1 MIVDG
6 KRALAYTVIVDAI
19 DEIEGADNIA
29 LATVGGWKVIVKKE
43 EFKPG
48 DVAVFFEIDSKLP
61 EINRYEFMA
70 RKHYKVKTM
79 KLGKFNVV
87 SQGLL
92 MPLSEFPELAITSV
106 NLKDAVNPNHFV
118 GIDLTDVLHITYAE
132 AEDNKRKAAPNSNAK
147 YQSMATRHKKIF
159 HQKWARWMMRR
170 EWGRKVMF
178 LIFGRKKDNPKYFPK
193 HFEFVH
199 PTDEERVENMPYILE
214 SDEPWVRTT
223 KLDGTSTT
231 FILERKKHRKLWDKE
246 PYEFYVCS
254 RNVRQLDPD
263 QSCYHDSNVYWEM
276 AEKYKIKNQMARMLD
291 YHPNWDYVA
300 IQGETVGES
309 VQGNPHKL
317 TGRYFYAF
325 NFITSDKGRW
335 DSVEA
340 RDYIMYDYGIDWV
353 PIVDTEY
360 YLPKDMEEMKLSAD
374 GPCELEGA
382 TGPREGYVY
391 RSMDGK
397 RSFKNV
403 SREYLLKHHG

>member
-6 KRALAYTVIVDAI
+6 KRALAYTVLI
-19 DEIEGADNIA
+19 DEVNQIEGADNIA

-61 EINRYEFMA
+61 EEERYAFME

-92 MPLSEFPELAITSV
+92 MPLSEFPELGIPDKTDGGV
-106 NLKDAVNPNHFV
+106 IDV
-118 GIDLTDVLHITYAE
+118 GIDLTDTLHITYAE
-132 AEDNKRKAAPNSNAK
+132 AEDNKRKSAPNKNAK
-147 YQSMATRHKKIF
+147 YQSMAARHRKIF
-159 HQKWARWMMRR
+159 RQKWACWMMRR
-170 EWGRKVMF
+170 DWGRKVMF

-231 FILERKKHRKLWDKE
+231 FILERKKHRKLWDRE
-246 PYEFYVCS
+246 PYEFFVCS

-276 AEKYKIKNQMARMLD
+276 AEKYDIKNKMIDMINKTDCD
-291 YHPNWDYVA
+291 YIA

-317 TGRYFYAF
+317 TGRHFYAF
-325 NFITSDKGRW
+325 NFITSDCGRW
-335 DSVEA
+335 DSVKA
-340 RDYIMYDYGIDWV
+340 RDFLSERSYSIDWV

-391 RSMDGK
+391 RSIDGK

>member
-19 DEIEGADNIA
+19 DAIEGADNIA

-43 EFKPG
+43 EFEPG

-61 EINRYEFMA
+61 EEERYAFME

-92 MPLSEFPELAITSV
+92 MPLSEFPELGVPDKTDGGVI
-106 NLKDAVNPNHFV
+106 DV
-118 GIDLTDVLHITYAE
+118 GIDLTEKLHITYAE
-132 AEDNKRKAAPNSNAK
+132 VEDNKRKAAPNPNAK
-147 YQSMATRHKKIF
+147 YQSMAARHQKIF
-159 HQKWARWMMRR
+159 RQKWARWMMRR
-170 EWGRKVMF
+170 DWGRKVMF

-231 FILERKKHRKLWDKE
+231 FILERKKHKKFWDKE

-276 AEKYKIKNQMARMLD
+276 ADKYNIKNKMIDMIDGTYCD
-291 YHPNWDYVA
+291 YIA

-317 TGRYFYAF
+317 TGRHFYAF
-325 NFITSDKGRW
+325 NFITSDCGRW
-335 DSVEA
+335 NSITA
-340 RDYIMYDYGIDWV
+340 RDYLTNYYNINWV

-403 SREYLLKHHG
+403 SREYLLKHNG

>member
-19 DEIEGADNIA
+19 DEIAGADNIA

-43 EFKPG
+43 EFAPG

-61 EINRYEFMA
+61 EINRYEFME

-92 MPLSEFPELAITSV
+92 MPLSEFPELGTPDKTDGGVI
-106 NLKDAVNPNHFV
+106 KV
-118 GIDLTDVLHITYAE
+118 GYDLTDILHITYAE
-132 AEDNKRKAAPNSNAK
+132 AEDNKRKATSNSNAK

-159 HQKWARWMMRR
+159 RQRWARWMMRR

-178 LIFGRKKDNPKYFPK
+178 VFFGRKKDNPKYFPK

-254 RNVRQLDPD
+254 RNVRQLTPD
-263 QSCYHDSNVYWEM
+263 QDCYHDSNVYWEM
-276 AEKYKIKNQMARMLD
+276 AEKYNIKNKMIDMIDETDCD
-291 YHPNWDYVA
+291 YIA

-317 TGRYFYAF
+317 TGRHFYAF
-325 NFITSDKGRW
+325 NFITSDCGRW
-335 DSVEA
+335 NSITA
-340 RDYIMYDYGIDWV
+340 RDYLTNYYNLNWV

>member
-6 KRALAYTVIVDAI
+6 KRALAYTVIVD
-19 DEIEGADNIA
+19 EVNQIEGADNIA

-43 EFKPG
+43 EFAPG

-61 EINRYEFMA
+61 EEERYAFME

-92 MPLSEFPELAITSV
+92 MPLGEFPELGIPDKTDGGV
-106 NLKDAVNPNHFV
+106 IDVD
-118 GIDLTDVLHITYAE
+118 IDLTDTLHITYAE
-132 AEDNKRKAAPNSNAK
+132 VEDNKRKAAPNPNAK
-147 YQSMATRHKKIF
+147 YQSMAARHQKIF
-159 HQKWARWMMRR
+159 RQEWARWMMRR
-170 EWGRKVMF
+170 DWGRKVMF

-231 FILERKKHRKLWDKE
+231 FILERKKHRKLWDRE
-246 PYEFYVCS
+246 PYEFFVCS

-276 AEKYKIKNQMARMLD
+276 AEKYDIKNKMIDMINKTDCD
-291 YHPNWDYVA
+291 YIA

-317 TGRYFYAF
+317 TGRHFYAF
-325 NFITSDKGRW
+325 NFITSDCGRW
-335 DSVEA
+335 DSVKA
-340 RDYIMYDYGIDWV
+340 RDFLSERSYSIDWV

-391 RSMDGK
+391 RSIDGK

>member
-106 NLKDAVNPNHFV
+106 NLKDAVDPNHFV

-159 HQKWARWMMRR
+159 RQKWARWMMRR
-170 EWGRKVMF
+170 DWGRKVMF

-199 PTDEERVENMPYILE
+199 PTDEERVENMPWILNDKRKLIATE
-214 SDEPWVRTT
+214 

-231 FILERKKHRKLWDKE
+231 FILERKKHRKFWDKD
-246 PYEFYVCS
+246 PYEFYVLS
-254 RNVRQLDPD
+254 RHVRQLDPD
-263 QSCYHDSNVYWEM
+263 QSCYHDYNIYWAM
-276 AEKYKIKNQMARMLD
+276 AEKYNVKQHLID
-291 YHPNWDYVA
+291 YLEDYPRLAYVC
-300 IQGETVGES
+300 IQGESVGK
-309 VQGNPHKL
+309 VQGNPLKL
-317 TGRYFYAF
+317 VEDDFYGF
-325 NFITSDKGRW
+325 NFIQSDVGRLPSLLGKSILEGW
-335 DSVEA
+335 G
-340 RDYIMYDYGIDWV
+340 MKWV
-353 PIVDTEY
+353 PIVDTEWIN
-360 YLPKDMEEMKLSAD
+360 PDTMEEMKAL
-374 GPCELEGA
+374 A
-382 TGPREGYVY
+382 TGKSLVNPDVLREGLVY
-391 RSMDGK
+391 RDEDDNTF
-397 RSFKNV
+397 SFKNV
-403 SREYLLKHHG
+403 SNEFLMSKK

>member
-6 KRALAYTVIVDAI
+6 KRALAYTVIVDAV

-43 EFKPG
+43 EFEPG

-61 EINRYEFMA
+61 PINRYEFMA
-70 RKHYKVKTM
+70 RKHYCVKTM

-92 MPLSEFPELAITSV
+92 MPLSEFPELGIPDKTDGGV
-106 NLKDAVNPNHFV
+106 IDV
-118 GIDLTDVLHITYAE
+118 GIDLTDTLGITYSV
-132 AEDNKRKAAPNSNAK
+132 AEDNKRKAASNKNAK
-147 YQSMATRHKKIF
+147 YQSMAARHQKIF
-159 HQKWARWMMRR
+159 RQKWARWMMRR
-170 EWGRKVMF
+170 DWGRKVMF

-214 SDEPWVRTT
+214 SDEPWVKTT

-231 FILERKKHRKLWDKE
+231 FILERKKHKKFWDKE

-276 AEKYKIKNQMARMLD
+276 ADKYNIKNKMIDMIDGTYCD
-291 YHPNWDYVA
+291 YIA

-309 VQGNPHKL
+309 IQGNPHKL
-317 TGRYFYAF
+317 TGRHFYAF
-325 NFITSDKGRW
+325 NFITSDCGRW
-335 DSVEA
+335 NSITA
-340 RDYIMYDYGIDWV
+340 RDYLTNYYNINWV

-403 SREYLLKHHG
+403 SREYLLKHNG